1 MSMQSQGMNFE
12 MNLYAYLNKYDS
24 RLSEEKLAIDKAV
37 RDLYLYNEHVD
48 NKSIILKLLSF
59 LSSADDIV
67 EKDIIRNALE
77 VVLNFTLDDI

>member
-12 MNLYAYLNKYDS
+12 IKLYAHLNNYGS

-37 RDLYLYNEHVD
+37 RDLYLSKEHVD

-59 LSSADDIV
+59 LSCADDIV

-77 VVLNFTLDDI
+77 VVLLFTLDDI

>member
-1 MSMQSQGMNFE
+1 M
-12 MNLYAYLNKYDS
+12 
-24 RLSEEKLAIDKAV
+24 DKAV
-37 RDLYLYNEHVD
+37 RDLYLCNEHVD

-77 VVLNFTLDDI
+77 VVLLFTLDDI